1 MKPSDHPPIFL
12 ATWDDEEN
20 PSTNL
25 MAVRECK
32 GIHLACAP
40 ELSTVGPGRHV
51 LFDRSVPK
59 VVNDIPMTQRVFSP
73 ETENT
78 VNPGQV
84 AYGQ

>member
-12 ATWDDEEN
+12 ATWDD
-20 PSTNL
+20 
-25 MAVRECK
+25 
-32 GIHLACAP
+32 
-40 ELSTVGPGRHV
+40 
-51 LFDRSVPK
+51 VPK

-73 ETENT
+73 ETENA